1 MKWKLT
7 VRYLISVLSIVFIV
21 IFLNTFILIGMLF
34 YQQTYGIDEVTEDS
48 GENFT
53 RSFQKYL
60 SLENG
65 EPIVSEEGIE
75 ALQAFG
81 GWMQILD
88 ENGQVQS
95 SYLAPED
102 VSTHYSPIE
111 LVHKYKYMDDEF
123 NTYFIGA
130 FESYSYLIGVPDSK
144 EERVLF
150 MMDPETVFSY
160 ATKSLLAIVIVD
172 LFIAMLVALL
182 FSTVLTK
189 PVSYIIDRISQLK
202 KRNFIVQETKRP
214 GIYKPVF
221 SNLND
226 VSQTLQAHEEE
237 RLKLEK
243 MRDEWI
249 SNVSHDLK
257 TPLASIRGYAELLR
271 DQDVTQMERL
281 EYAEVI
287 ERQSIYM
294 KDLLDDFNLTMRL
307 RNQEMPLTL
316 QETRLESFVREIVI
330 DLLNDPQFGQYAISF
345 VSDSPDLKW
354 NIDRHL
360 MKRAILNFVYNA
372 LIHND
377 RNIAVT
383 IRIKPDS
390 LTIEDN
396 GKGIRADDLEQIFER
411 YYRGTNTDNIRGTG
425 LGMAISRD
433 IIEAHGGEVSLTSEV
448 GIGTR
453 VEIRMSKS
461 E

>member
-7 VRYLISVLSIVFIV
+7 IRYLISVLSIVFIV
-21 IFLNTFILIGMLF
+21 IFLNTFILMGVLI
-34 YQQTYGIDEVTEDS
+34 YQQKHGIDEVTKNS
-48 GENFT
+48 GETFT
-53 RSFQKYL
+53 RGFDKYI

-65 EPIVSEEGIE
+65 EPVVSEEGIE
-75 ALQAFG
+75 ALRVFG
-81 GWMQILD
+81 GWIQILD
-88 ENGQVQS
+88 QNGQVQS
-95 SYLAPED
+95 SYLAPQD
-102 VSTHYSPIE
+102 LSTHYSPIE
-111 LVHKYKYMDDEF
+111 LIHKYKYMDNEL
-123 NTYFIGA
+123 NTYFIGE

-144 EERVLF
+144 ENRIVF
-150 MMDPETVFSY
+150 MMDSKTIFSY
-160 ATKSLLAIVIVD
+160 AMKSLLAIVIVD
-172 LFIAMLVALL
+172 LFIAMLVGLL

-189 PVSYIIDRISQLK
+189 PVANIIDRISQLK
-202 KRNFIVQETKRP
+202 KRNFTVQETKKP

-226 VSQTLQAHEEE
+226 VSQSLQAHEEE

-243 MRDEWI
+243 MRAEWI

-257 TPLASIRGYAELLR
+257 TPLASIQGYAELLR
-271 DQDVTQMERL
+271 DQDVSQLERL
-281 EYAEVI
+281 EYSEVI

-294 KDLLDDFNLTMRL
+294 KNLLDDFNLTMRL
-307 RNQEMPLTL
+307 RNQDMPLTL

-330 DLLNDPQFGQYAISF
+330 DLLNDPQFGQYEISF
-345 VSDSPDLKW
+345 ISDSPDLKW

-377 RNIAVT
+377 ENIAVT
-383 IRIKPDS
+383 IRIHTDR

-396 GKGIRADDLEQIFER
+396 GKGIPADDLEQIFER
-411 YYRGTNTDNIRGTG
+411 YYRGTNTSNIQGTG

-433 IIEAHGGEVSLTSEV
+433 IIEAHGGKVNLTSKI
-448 GIGTR
+448 GIGTT
-453 VEIRMSKS
+453 VEIRLS

>member
-1 MKWKLT
+1 
-7 VRYLISVLSIVFIV
+7 
-21 IFLNTFILIGMLF
+21 MLF
-34 YQQTYGIDEVTEDS
+34 YQQKYGIDEATENS
-48 GENFT
+48 GESFT
-53 RSFQKYL
+53 RGFDKYI

-65 EPIVSEEGIE
+65 EPIVSKEGIE
-75 ALQAFG
+75 ALRVFG
-81 GWMQILD
+81 GWIQILD
-88 ENGQVQS
+88 QNGQVQS

-102 VSTHYSPIE
+102 LSIDYSPME
-111 LVHKYKYMDDEF
+111 LIHKYKYMDDEL
-123 NTYFIGA
+123 NTYFIGE

-144 EERVLF
+144 EKRIVF
-150 MMDPETVFSY
+150 MLDPKTIFSF
-160 ATKSLLAIVIVD
+160 AIKSLLAIVIVD
-172 LFIAMLVALL
+172 LFIAMLVGLL

-189 PVSYIIDRISQLK
+189 PVSNLIDRISQLK
-202 KRNFIVQETKRP
+202 KRNFNVQETKKP

-226 VSQTLQAHEEE
+226 VSQSLQAHEEE

-243 MRDEWI
+243 MRVEWI
-249 SNVSHDLK
+249 SNVPHDLK
-257 TPLASIRGYAELLR
+257 TPLASIQGYAELLR
-271 DQDVTQMERL
+271 DLDVSQLERL
-281 EYAEVI
+281 EYSEVI

-294 KDLLDDFNLTMRL
+294 KNLLDDFNLTMRL

-330 DLLNDPQFGQYAISF
+330 DLLNDPQFGQYEISF
-345 VSDSPDLKW
+345 ISDSPDLKW

-377 RNIAVT
+377 ENIAVT
-383 IRIKPDS
+383 IRINTDK

-396 GKGIRADDLEQIFER
+396 GKGIPVDDLEQIFER
-411 YYRGTNTDNIRGTG
+411 YYRGTNTSNIRGTG

-433 IIEAHGGEVSLTSEV
+433 IIEAHGGKVSLTSKI
-448 GIGTR
+448 GIGTT
-453 VEIRMSKS
+453 VKIRLN

>member
-7 VRYLISVLSIVFIV
+7 IRYLISVLSIVFIV

-34 YQQTYGIDEVTEDS
+34 YQQTHGIDEVTENS
-48 GENFT
+48 GEAFT
-53 RSFQKYL
+53 RGFNQYI

-65 EPIVSEEGIE
+65 EPVVSEEGIE
-75 ALQAFG
+75 ALRVFG
-81 GWMQILD
+81 GWIQILD
-88 ENGQVQS
+88 QNGQVQS

-102 VSTHYSPIE
+102 LSTHYSPME
-111 LVHKYKYMDDEF
+111 LIHKYKYMDDEL
-123 NTYFIGA
+123 NTYFIGE

-144 EERVLF
+144 EERVVF
-150 MMDPETVFSY
+150 MMDPQTVFSY

-189 PVSYIIDRISQLK
+189 PVTNIIDRISQLK
-202 KRNFIVQETKRP
+202 KRNFTVQETKKP

-257 TPLASIRGYAELLR
+257 TPLASIQGYAELLR
-271 DQDVTQMERL
+271 DQDVSQLERL
-281 EYAEVI
+281 EYSEVI

-307 RNQEMPLTL
+307 RNQEMPLNL
-316 QETRLESFVREIVI
+316 QETRMESFVREIVI
-330 DLLNDPQFGQYAISF
+330 DLLNNPQFGQYEISF
-345 VSDSPDLKW
+345 MSDSPDLKW

-377 RNIAVT
+377 ENIAVT
-383 IRIKPDS
+383 IRINTDS

-396 GKGIRADDLEQIFER
+396 GKGIPADDLEQIFER
-411 YYRGTNTDNIRGTG
+411 YYRGTNTGNIRGTG

-433 IIEAHGGEVSLTSEV
+433 IIEAHGGKVSLTSK
-448 GIGTR
+448 IDLGTT
-453 VEIRMSKS
+453 VEIRLN

>member
-7 VRYLISVLSIVFIV
+7 IRYLISVLSIVFIV
-21 IFLNTFILIGMLF
+21 IFLNTFILMGMLF
-34 YQQTYGIDEVTEDS
+34 YQQKHGIDEVTENS
-48 GENFT
+48 GETFT
-53 RSFQKYL
+53 RGFNKYI

-65 EPIVSEEGIE
+65 EPVVSKEGIE
-75 ALQAFG
+75 ALRVFG
-81 GWMQILD
+81 GWIQILD
-88 ENGQVQS
+88 QNGQVQS
-95 SYLAPED
+95 SYLAPENL
-102 VSTHYSPIE
+102 STHYSPIE
-111 LVHKYKYMDDEF
+111 LIHKYKYMDDEL
-123 NTYFIGA
+123 NTYFIGE
-130 FESYSYLIGVPDSK
+130 FKSYSYLIGVPHSK
-144 EERVLF
+144 EERFVF
-150 MMDPETVFSY
+150 MMDPKTVFSY
-160 ATKSLLAIVIVD
+160 ATKFLLAIVIVD
-172 LFIAMLVALL
+172 LFIAMLVGLL

-189 PVSYIIDRISQLK
+189 PVSNIIDRISQLK
-202 KRNFIVQETKRP
+202 KRNFTVQETKKP

-243 MRDEWI
+243 MREEWI

-271 DQDVTQMERL
+271 DQDVSQLERL
-281 EYAEVI
+281 EYSEVI

-330 DLLNDPQFGQYAISF
+330 DLLNDPQFGQYEISF
-345 VSDSPDLKW
+345 ISDSPNLKW

-377 RNIAVT
+377 ENIAVT
-383 IRIKPDS
+383 IRINTDS

-396 GKGIRADDLEQIFER
+396 GKGIPADDLEQIFER
-411 YYRGTNTDNIRGTG
+411 YYRGTNTGSIRGTG

-433 IIEAHGGEVSLTSEV
+433 IIEAHGGKVSLTSKV
-448 GIGTR
+448 GIGTT
-453 VEIRMSKS
+453 VKIRLN

>member
-7 VRYLISVLSIVFIV
+7 IRYLISVLSIVFIV
-21 IFLNTFILIGMLF
+21 IILNTFILMGMLF
-34 YQQTYGIDEVTEDS
+34 YQQKYGIDEATENS
-48 GENFT
+48 GESFT
-53 RSFQKYL
+53 RGFDKYI

-65 EPIVSEEGIE
+65 EPIVSKEGIE
-75 ALQAFG
+75 ALRVFG
-81 GWMQILD
+81 GWIQILD
-88 ENGQVQS
+88 QNGQVQS

-102 VSTHYSPIE
+102 LSIDYSPME
-111 LVHKYKYMDDEF
+111 LIHKYKYMDDEL
-123 NTYFIGA
+123 NTYFIGE

-144 EERVLF
+144 EKRIVF
-150 MMDPETVFSY
+150 MLDPKTIFSF
-160 ATKSLLAIVIVD
+160 AIKSLLAIVIVD
-172 LFIAMLVALL
+172 LFIAMLVGLL

-189 PVSYIIDRISQLK
+189 PVSNLIDRISQLK
-202 KRNFIVQETKRP
+202 KRNFNVQETKKP

-226 VSQTLQAHEEE
+226 VSQSLQAHEEE

-243 MRDEWI
+243 MRVEWI
-249 SNVSHDLK
+249 SNVPHDLK
-257 TPLASIRGYAELLR
+257 TPLASIQGYAELLR
-271 DQDVTQMERL
+271 DLDVSQLERL
-281 EYAEVI
+281 EYSEVI

-294 KDLLDDFNLTMRL
+294 KNLLDDFNLTMRL

-330 DLLNDPQFGQYAISF
+330 DLLNDPQFGQYEISF
-345 VSDSPDLKW
+345 ISDSPDLKW

-377 RNIAVT
+377 ENIAVT
-383 IRIKPDS
+383 IRINTDK

-396 GKGIRADDLEQIFER
+396 GKGIPVDDLEQIFER
-411 YYRGTNTDNIRGTG
+411 YYRGTNTSNIRGTG

-433 IIEAHGGEVSLTSEV
+433 IIEAHGGKVSLTSKI
-448 GIGTR
+448 GIGTT
-453 VEIRMSKS
+453 VKIRLN

>member
-7 VRYLISVLSIVFIV
+7 IRYLISVLSIVFIV
-21 IFLNTFILIGMLF
+21 IFLNTFILMGMLF
-34 YQQTYGIDEVTEDS
+34 YQQKHGIDEVTENS
-48 GENFT
+48 GETFT
-53 RSFQKYL
+53 RGFNKYI

-65 EPIVSEEGIE
+65 EPVVSKEGIE
-75 ALQAFG
+75 ALRVFG
-81 GWMQILD
+81 GWIQILD
-88 ENGQVQS
+88 QNGQVQS
-95 SYLAPED
+95 SYLAPENL
-102 VSTHYSPIE
+102 STHYSPIE
-111 LVHKYKYMDDEF
+111 LIHKYKYMDDEL
-123 NTYFIGA
+123 NTYFIGE
-130 FESYSYLIGVPDSK
+130 FKSYSYLIGVPHSK
-144 EERVLF
+144 EERFVF
-150 MMDPETVFSY
+150 MMDPKTVFSY
-160 ATKSLLAIVIVD
+160 ATKFLLAIVIVD
-172 LFIAMLVALL
+172 LFIAMLVGLL

-189 PVSYIIDRISQLK
+189 PVSNIIDRISQLK
-202 KRNFIVQETKRP
+202 KRDFTVQETKKP

-243 MRDEWI
+243 MREEWI

-271 DQDVTQMERL
+271 DQDVSQLERL
-281 EYAEVI
+281 EYSEVI

-330 DLLNDPQFGQYAISF
+330 DLLNDPQFGQYEISF
-345 VSDSPDLKW
+345 ISDSPNLKW

-377 RNIAVT
+377 ENIAVT
-383 IRIKPDS
+383 IRINTDS

-411 YYRGTNTDNIRGTG
+411 YYRGTNTGNIRGTG

-433 IIEAHGGEVSLTSEV
+433 IIEAHGGKVSLTSKV
-448 GIGTR
+448 GIGTT
-453 VEIRMSKS
+453 VEIRLN

>member
-1 MKWKLT
+1 
-7 VRYLISVLSIVFIV
+7 
-21 IFLNTFILIGMLF
+21 MLF
-34 YQQTYGIDEVTEDS
+34 YQQKYGIDEATENS
-48 GENFT
+48 GESFT
-53 RSFQKYL
+53 RGFDKYI

-65 EPIVSEEGIE
+65 EPIVSKEGIE
-75 ALQAFG
+75 ALRVFG
-81 GWMQILD
+81 GWIQILD
-88 ENGQVQS
+88 QNGQVQS

-102 VSTHYSPIE
+102 LSNDYSPME
-111 LVHKYKYMDDEF
+111 LIHKYKYMDDEL
-123 NTYFIGA
+123 NTYFIGE

-144 EERVLF
+144 EKRIVF
-150 MMDPETVFSY
+150 MLDPKTIFSF
-160 ATKSLLAIVIVD
+160 AIKSLLAIVIVD
-172 LFIAMLVALL
+172 LFIAMLVGLL

-189 PVSYIIDRISQLK
+189 PVSNLIDRISQLK
-202 KRNFIVQETKRP
+202 KRNFNVQETKKP

-226 VSQTLQAHEEE
+226 VSQSLQAHEEE

-243 MRDEWI
+243 MRVEWI

-257 TPLASIRGYAELLR
+257 TPLASIQGYAELLR
-271 DQDVTQMERL
+271 DLDVSQLERL
-281 EYAEVI
+281 EYSEVI

-294 KDLLDDFNLTMRL
+294 KNLLDDFNLTMRL

-330 DLLNDPQFGQYAISF
+330 DLLNDPQFGQYEISF
-345 VSDSPDLKW
+345 ISDSPDLKW

-377 RNIAVT
+377 ENIAVT
-383 IRIKPDS
+383 IRINTDK

-396 GKGIRADDLEQIFER
+396 GKGIPVDDLEQIFER
-411 YYRGTNTDNIRGTG
+411 YYRGTNTSNIRGTG

-433 IIEAHGGEVSLTSEV
+433 IIEAHGGKVSLTSKI
-448 GIGTR
+448 GIGTT
-453 VEIRMSKS
+453 VKIRLN

>member
-1 MKWKLT
+1 
-7 VRYLISVLSIVFIV
+7 
-21 IFLNTFILIGMLF
+21 MLF
-34 YQQTYGIDEVTEDS
+34 YQQTRGIDEVSGNS

-53 RSFQKYL
+53 RGFNKYI

-65 EPIVSEEGIE
+65 EPIVSKEGIE
-75 ALQAFG
+75 ALRAFG
-81 GWMQILD
+81 GWIQILD
-88 ENGQVQS
+88 QNGQVQS
-95 SYLAPED
+95 SYLAPKD
-102 VSTHYSPIE
+102 LSTHYSPIE
-111 LVHKYKYMDDEF
+111 LIHKYKYMDDEF
-123 NTYFIGA
+123 NTYFIGE

-144 EERVLF
+144 EERVVF
-150 MMDPETVFSY
+150 MMDPKTIFSY
-160 ATKSLLAIVIVD
+160 GTKSLLAIVIVD
-172 LFIAMLVALL
+172 LFIAMLVGLF
-182 FSTVLTK
+182 FSTLLTK
-189 PVSYIIDRISQLK
+189 PVSNIIDRISQLQ
-202 KRNFIVQETKRP
+202 KRNFTVQETKKP

-271 DQDVTQMERL
+271 DQDVSQLERL
-281 EYAEVI
+281 EYSEVI

-316 QETRLESFVREIVI
+316 QETQLEGFVREIVI
-330 DLLNDPQFGQYAISF
+330 DLLNDPQFGQYEISF
-345 VSDSPDLKW
+345 ISDSPNLKW

-377 RNIAVT
+377 ENIAVT
-383 IRIKPDS
+383 IHIHTDS

-396 GKGIRADDLEQIFER
+396 GKGIPADDMEQVFER
-411 YYRGTNTDNIRGTG
+411 YYRGTNTGNIRGTG

-433 IIEAHGGEVSLTSEV
+433 IIEAHGGKVNLTSK
-448 GIGTR
+448 ISMGTT
-453 VEIRMSKS
+453 VEIWLN

>member
-7 VRYLISVLSIVFIV
+7 IRYLISVLSIVFIV

-34 YQQTYGIDEVTEDS
+34 YQQIHGIDEVTENS
-48 GENFT
+48 GETFT
-53 RSFQKYL
+53 RGFNQYI

-65 EPIVSEEGIE
+65 EPVVSEEGIE
-75 ALQAFG
+75 ALRVFG
-81 GWMQILD
+81 AWIQILD
-88 ENGQVQS
+88 QNGQVQS

-102 VSTHYSPIE
+102 LSTHYSPME
-111 LVHKYKYMDDEF
+111 LIHKYKYRDDEL
-123 NTYFIGA
+123 NTYFIGE

-144 EERVLF
+144 EERFIF
-150 MMDPETVFSY
+150 MMDPRTVFSY
-160 ATKSLLAIVIVD
+160 ATKFLLAIVIVD
-172 LFIAMLVALL
+172 LFIAMLVGLL
-182 FSTVLTK
+182 FSTVLTR
-189 PVSYIIDRISQLK
+189 PVSNIIDRISQLK
-202 KRNFIVQETKRP
+202 KRNFTVQETKKP

-243 MRDEWI
+243 MREEWI
-249 SNVSHDLK
+249 SNVSHDIK

-271 DQDVTQMERL
+271 DQDVSKLERL
-281 EYAEVI
+281 EYSEVI

-307 RNQEMPLTL
+307 RNQDMPLTL

-330 DLLNDPQFGQYAISF
+330 DLLNDPQFGQYEISF
-345 VSDSPDLKW
+345 ISDSPDLKW

-360 MKRAILNFVYNA
+360 MKRAILNFIYNA

-377 RNIAVT
+377 ENIAVT
-383 IRIKPDS
+383 IRIHTDS

-396 GKGIRADDLEQIFER
+396 GKGISADDLEQIFER

-433 IIEAHGGEVSLTSEV
+433 IIEAHGGKVSLTSKI
-448 GIGTR
+448 GIGTT
-453 VEIRMSKS
+453 VEIRLN

>member
-7 VRYLISVLSIVFIV
+7 IRYLISVLSIVFIV
-21 IFLNTFILIGMLF
+21 IFINTFILIGMLF
-34 YQQTYGIDEVTEDS
+34 YQQNYGIDEVTENS
-48 GENFT
+48 GETFT
-53 RSFQKYL
+53 RGFSKYI
-60 SLENG
+60 SLKNG
-65 EPIVSEEGIE
+65 EPVVSEEGIE
-75 ALQAFG
+75 ALRVFG
-81 GWMQILD
+81 GWIQILD
-88 ENGQVQS
+88 QNGQVQS

-102 VSTHYSPIE
+102 LSTHYSPIE
-111 LVHKYKYMDDEF
+111 LIHKYKYMDDEL
-123 NTYFIGA
+123 NTYFIGE

-144 EERVLF
+144 EERVVF
-150 MMDPETVFSY
+150 MMDPKTVFSY

-172 LFIAMLVALL
+172 LFIAMLVGLL

-189 PVSYIIDRISQLK
+189 PVSNIIDRISQLK
-202 KRNFIVQETKRP
+202 KRNFTVQETKRP

-243 MRDEWI
+243 MRNEWI

-271 DQDVTQMERL
+271 DQDVSQLERL
-281 EYAEVI
+281 EYSEVI

-307 RNQEMPLTL
+307 RNQEMPLNL

-330 DLLNDPQFGQYAISF
+330 DLFNDPQFGQYEISF
-345 VSDSPDLKW
+345 INDSPDLKW

-377 RNIAVT
+377 ENIAVT
-383 IRIKPDS
+383 IRINTDS

-396 GKGIRADDLEQIFER
+396 GKGIPAADLEQLFER
-411 YYRGTNTDNIRGTG
+411 YYRGTNTGNIRGTG

-433 IIEAHGGEVSLTSEV
+433 IIEAHDGKVSLTSKI
-448 GIGTR
+448 GIGTT
-453 VEIRMSKS
+453 VEIRLND
-461 E
+461 

>member
-7 VRYLISVLSIVFIV
+7 IRYLISVLSIVFIV
-21 IFLNTFILIGMLF
+21 IILNTFILMGMLF
-34 YQQTYGIDEVTEDS
+34 YQQKYGIDEATENS
-48 GENFT
+48 GESFT
-53 RSFQKYL
+53 RGFDKYI

-65 EPIVSEEGIE
+65 EPIVSKEGIE
-75 ALQAFG
+75 ALRVFG
-81 GWMQILD
+81 GWIQILD
-88 ENGQVQS
+88 QNGQVQS

-102 VSTHYSPIE
+102 LSNDYSPME
-111 LVHKYKYMDDEF
+111 LIHKYKYMDDEL
-123 NTYFIGA
+123 NTYFIGE

-144 EERVLF
+144 EKRIVF
-150 MMDPETVFSY
+150 MLDPKTIFSF
-160 ATKSLLAIVIVD
+160 AIKSLLAIVIVD
-172 LFIAMLVALL
+172 LFIAMLVGLL

-189 PVSYIIDRISQLK
+189 PVSNLIDRISQLK
-202 KRNFIVQETKRP
+202 KRNFNVQETKKP

-226 VSQTLQAHEEE
+226 VSQSLQAHEEE

-243 MRDEWI
+243 MRVEWI

-257 TPLASIRGYAELLR
+257 TPLASIQGYAELLR
-271 DQDVTQMERL
+271 DLDVSQLERL
-281 EYAEVI
+281 EYSEVI

-294 KDLLDDFNLTMRL
+294 KNLLDDFNLTMRL

-330 DLLNDPQFGQYAISF
+330 DLLNDPQFGQYEISF
-345 VSDSPDLKW
+345 ISDSPDLKW

-377 RNIAVT
+377 ENIAVT
-383 IRIKPDS
+383 IRINTDK

-396 GKGIRADDLEQIFER
+396 GKGIPVDDLEQIFER
-411 YYRGTNTDNIRGTG
+411 YYRGTNTSNIRGTG

-433 IIEAHGGEVSLTSEV
+433 IIEAHGGKVSLTSKI
-448 GIGTR
+448 GIGTT
-453 VEIRMSKS
+453 VKIRLN